1 MNDIICTEANNI
13 WTRLDS
19 LEKHF
24 VINFELVL
32 DLKTRLHP
40 ILIKKES
47 IPYPIEDVCSDDVSD
62 LYLRI
67 YDIEKRLIHCNTKLN
82 DIITSL
88 DI

>member
-1 MNDIICTEANNI
+1 M
-13 WTRLDS
+13 
-19 LEKHF
+19 
-24 VINFELVL
+24 

-47 IPYPIEDVCSDDVSD
+47 IPYPIEDGCSDDASN

-67 YDIEKRLIHCNTKLN
+67 YDIEKRLRNCNTELN